1 MSEFS
6 PIKII
11 SSGVTTPLG
20 TDSNTCFARMHG
32 AMPEIDTVEITD
44 DISVLTASIADETL
58 PPAPDTLT
66 QSGMHPR
73 YQRMLRIAQS
83 AFADNANKIRITSAT
98 PVFLGLPQEDSA
110 AAQEEQ
116 KVFIPWLNNLC
127 GKVIDT
133 TNSKYFPFGAA
144 SGFIALQSAI
154 EWLNQGASDIAIVGA
169 IDSMQDPRIIQ
180 QLLDDNRIMVSGNPD
195 GNQGIIPSEGAVFL
209 TLCKQ
214 GPAAKPTII
223 DFSCATIETEAEGEE
238 GENIQDKISEF
249 IEPINSID
257 CEIKNTYPPLNGE
270 TRWISEWG
278 YCMQTMHQ
286 KIDPENN
293 MVIPAYSCGDLG
305 AAHALFSVAAAAD
318 SQECG
323 LTNSASFIYSA
334 SDTEHRAYAIIV

>member
-11 SSGVTTPLG
+11 ASGVTTPLG
-20 TDSNTCFARMHG
+20 PDSNTCFARMHG
-32 AMPEIDTVEITD
+32 AMPEIKTVEITED
-44 DISVLTASIADETL
+44 TSVLTASIDDEIL
-58 PPAPDTLT
+58 SPAPESLI

-144 SGFIALQSAI
+144 SGFIALYSAI
-154 EWLNQGASDIAIVGA
+154 EWLNQGNSDLVIVGA

-180 QLLDDNRIMVSGNPD
+180 QLLDDKRIMVSDNPD
-195 GNQGIIPSEGAVFL
+195 GNQGMIPSEGAVFL

-214 GPAAKPTII
+214 GPASKPTVI
-223 DFSCATIETEAEGEE
+223 DIKCANIESEDDETG
-238 GENIQDKISEF
+238 IKDKIAEF
-249 IEPINSID
+249 IEPINSLECD
-257 CEIKNTYPPLNGE
+257 IKNTYPPLNGE
-270 TRWISEWG
+270 THWINEWG
-278 YCMQTMHQ
+278 YCMQTLYQ

-305 AAHALFSVAAAAD
+305 AAHALFSIAAAAD
-318 SQECG
+318 SQEYG
-323 LTNSASFIYSA
+323 LTNNASFIYSA
-334 SDTEHRAYAIIV
+334 SDTAHRAYAIVK